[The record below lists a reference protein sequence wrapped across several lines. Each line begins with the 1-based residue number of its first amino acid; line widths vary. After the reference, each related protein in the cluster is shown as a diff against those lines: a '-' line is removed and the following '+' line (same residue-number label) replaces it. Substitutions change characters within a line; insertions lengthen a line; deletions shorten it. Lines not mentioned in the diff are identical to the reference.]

1 MNNLC
6 SFVSIRETRLLP
18 RQRKTDI
25 VFLHGY
31 KTEVKAKQSIF
42 YNTTCNKQGSDSRK
56 KKLTSHQEIISH
68 WSTVQTGGLEKVLHK
83 NPTNLRSVL
92 AFIIKK
98 SSKLRNLGRAG
109 AAPRLSSLAGTRKGS
124 EIGTEVEGFTSGA
137 EVEGCSSDGEVEG
150 SLFGD
155 EEAGTLEAAGRA
167 NKLGTGTD

>member
-1 MNNLC
+1 MNNLW

-109 AAPRLSSLAGTRKGS
+109 AAPRLSSLAGARKGS
-124 EIGTEVEGFTSGA
+124 EIGTEVEGG
-137 EVEGCSSDGEVEG
+137 SSDGEVEG
-150 SLFGD
+150 CSTVVKVERCTSAVEVEGCTSAV
-155 EEAGTLEAAGRA
+155 EVER
-167 NKLGTGTD
+167 